1 MEKKVSIGDLALLK
15 SIVKTK
21 TFNTGRTGRGSGEVE
36 VVACVENQDTVYRAY
51 LCGESKEAY
60 SVGWVLNASAAI
72 CMHCDR
78 AWSLTNRRHHCR
90 ACGDCICNR
99 CSPQKVVLPNLR
111 GNHGK
116 SHRVCNVC
124 ALNTTTADAGDGV
137 GLLGL
142 SGDVVR
148 LQRFSR
154 KLMIFLSSTFTD
166 THGERNVI
174 LKSVLKDLRALADP
188 YDVEVSFIDMRYGV
202 RDESTLKHMT
212 WEECKRELK
221 RCHEES
227 AGIFFLSLQG
237 SKFG

>member
-1 MEKKVSIGDLALLK
+1 MEVSIGDLASLK
-15 SIVKTK
+15 SIVKKK
-21 TFNTGRTGRGSGEVE
+21 TFNTGRTGLGSGEVE
-36 VVACVENQDTVYRAY
+36 VEVIACVENQDTVYRAY
-51 LCGESKEAY
+51 LCGESKESY
-60 SVGWVLNASAAI
+60 PVGWVLNSSAAV
-72 CMHCDR
+72 CMRCDK

-90 ACGDCICNR
+90 ACGDCICHH
-99 CSPQKVVLPNLR
+99 CSAQKVVLPNLR
-111 GNHGK
+111 YCGER
-116 SHRVCNVC
+116 HRVCNVC
-124 ALNTTTADAGDGV
+124 ALKTVAAAGM

-142 SGDVVR
+142 SGKVAR

-166 THGERNVI
+166 THSERNVI
-174 LKSVLKDLRALADP
+174 LKSILKDLRALADP
-188 YDVEVSFIDMRYGV
+188 YDVEVSFVDMRYGV

-237 SKFG
+237 SKYG